1 MDQKAFT
8 HHDGCYQGLS
18 PGHACPY
25 TDACDLWPDRDALI
39 EAIFSSTACII
50 IHVDHS
56 FTILRI
62 NEEYSKIHQTA
73 SCDYVGKNF
82 FDLHPLEGYEG
93 IFQRVLQRQ
102 EPMILRA
109 CPCPADLLSDA
120 HQQTYWDWNIIP
132 VTNQENESI
141 GLIIF
146 LTEVTTKVE
155 AEQSLQ
161 RLTQHHTLLLQTT
174 EEGVVGLDIN
184 GVITFANSSALRMLG
199 YRSEE
204 IVNCSFQAFT
214 RHIDEEGGSCPDN
227 SSPVSATS
235 RDGVSRRVNDETLWR
250 KNGTS
255 FPASLVSIP
264 LFEQGELTGCIV
276 LFQDRTEWK
285 AVERRLRHQALHDA
299 LTNLPNR
306 TLFIELLGHAMRYIK
321 RGEPRSFAV
330 LFLDIDNFRVV
341 NDSLGHMDGDQLL
354 ITTAGRLKACLR
366 ATDTVARFG
375 SDEFVILLE
384 DIEDINDVMLLVE
397 RIQRELARP
406 LFINSHDLTVS
417 ACIGIAISNQS
428 YVQSVDIL
436 RDADTALHRAK
447 AMGPGH
453 YAVFDIAMHDHVLRR
468 LYTETALRR
477 AIENDELLLYYQPII
492 AISSGRIA
500 GFEALIRWQHPERG
514 LLEPDE
520 FIPTAEET
528 GLCLAL
534 DSWVMHE
541 ACRQMSVWLHQFS
554 TLPPLTV
561 NINLS
566 PRAFAG
572 EDFIQRVRHVLQETS
587 LAPTSLKLEIT
598 EETMMIHVD
607 STIATLVE
615 LREMG
620 IQLCIDDFG
629 TGYSSLRYLHRFPI
643 HMLKIDKSFIW
654 TLETSSESNAITQS
668 IIMLSHTLGKEVVA
682 EGVETVS
689 QLNYL
694 RELKCDYVQGYYF
707 SRPVDPEHIEMLLA
721 VEAGVAEKRVAH
733 S

>member
-1 MDQKAFT
+1 
-8 HHDGCYQGLS
+8 
-18 PGHACPY
+18 
-25 TDACDLWPDRDALI
+25 
-39 EAIFSSTACII
+39 
-50 IHVDHS
+50 
-56 FTILRI
+56 
-62 NEEYSKIHQTA
+62 
-73 SCDYVGKNF
+73 
-82 FDLHPLEGYEG
+82 
-93 IFQRVLQRQ
+93 
-102 EPMILRA
+102 
-109 CPCPADLLSDA
+109 
-120 HQQTYWDWNIIP
+120 
-132 VTNQENESI
+132 
-141 GLIIF
+141 
-146 LTEVTTKVE
+146 
-155 AEQSLQ
+155 
-161 RLTQHHTLLLQTT
+161 
-174 EEGVVGLDIN
+174 
-184 GVITFANSSALRMLG
+184 
-199 YRSEE
+199 
-204 IVNCSFQAFT
+204 
-214 RHIDEEGGSCPDN
+214 
-227 SSPVSATS
+227 
-235 RDGVSRRVNDETLWR
+235 
-250 KNGTS
+250 
-255 FPASLVSIP
+255 
-264 LFEQGELTGCIV
+264 
-276 LFQDRTEWK
+276 
-285 AVERRLRHQALHDA
+285 
-299 LTNLPNR
+299 
-306 TLFIELLGHAMRYIK
+306 
-321 RGEPRSFAV
+321 
-330 LFLDIDNFRVV
+330 
-341 NDSLGHMDGDQLL
+341 
-354 ITTAGRLKACLR
+354 
-366 ATDTVARFG
+366 
-375 SDEFVILLE
+375 
-384 DIEDINDVMLLVE
+384 
-397 RIQRELARP
+397 
-406 LFINSHDLTVS
+406 
-417 ACIGIAISNQS
+417 
-428 YVQSVDIL
+428 
-436 RDADTALHRAK
+436 
-447 AMGPGH
+447 MGPGH